1 MADLIKTK
9 ENLEKKHYTVSVFE
23 TKEDACAY
31 LTESIKGVTVGFGG
45 SVTLKEMDL
54 IDKLK
59 EENTIYNHWTPLPGK
74 TPDEMRALAMGTDV
88 YLSSVNGMSE
98 NGEIINIDGTGNR
111 VASTI
116 FGHKKVY
123 LVVGAN
129 KIAPDF
135 DGAMWR
141 ARNISAPLNAQ
152 RLNRKTPCAVN
163 GDKCYDC
170 DSEERICRALTVF
183 WTKPTGSDYEIILIN
198 EDLGL

>member
-9 ENLEKKHYTVSVFE
+9 ENLEKKHYTVQIFE
-23 TKEDACAY
+23 TKEEAKAY
-31 LTESIKGVTVGFGG
+31 LLENIKGVTVGFGG
-45 SVTLKEMDL
+45 SITLQEMGL
-54 IDKLK
+54 IDELK
-59 EENTIYNHWTPLPGK
+59 KENTIYNHWVPLPGK
-74 TPDEMRALAMGTDV
+74 TPDEMRALAMETDI

-98 NGEIINIDGTGNR
+98 TGEIINIDGTGNR

-141 ARNISAPLNAQ
+141 ARNISAPLNAK

-170 DSEERICRALTVF
+170 DSEERICRALAVF

-198 EDLGL
+198 ENLGF

>member
-9 ENLEKKHYTVSVFE
+9 ENLEKKHYAVQVFE
-23 TKEDACAY
+23 TKEEAKAY
-31 LTESIKGVTVGFGG
+31 LLENIKGVTVGFGG
-45 SVTLKEMDL
+45 SVTLQEMGL
-54 IDKLK
+54 IDDLK
-59 EENTIYNHWTPLPGK
+59 KENTIYNHWIPLSGK
-74 TPDEMRALAMGTDV
+74 TPDEMRALAMETDI

-98 NGEIINIDGTGNR
+98 TGEIINIDGTGNR

-135 DGAMWR
+135 EGAMWR
-141 ARNISAPLNAQ
+141 ARNISAPLNAK
-152 RLNRKTPCAVN
+152 RLNRKTLCAVK

-170 DSEERICRALTVF
+170 DSDERICRALTVF
-183 WTKPTGSDYEIILIN
+183 WAKPTGSDYEIILIN
-198 EDLGL
+198 ENLGF

>member
-9 ENLEKKHYTVSVFE
+9 ENLEKKHYTVNIFE
-23 TKEDACAY
+23 TKEEAKAY
-31 LTESIKGVTVGFGG
+31 LLENIKGVTVGFGG
-45 SVTLKEMDL
+45 SVTLQEMGL
-54 IDKLK
+54 IDDLK
-59 EENTIYNHWTPLPGK
+59 KENTIYNHWVPLPGK
-74 TPDEMRALAMGTDV
+74 TPDEMRALAMETDV
-88 YLSSVNGMSE
+88 YLSSANGMSE
-98 NGEIINIDGTGNR
+98 TGEIINIDGTGNR

-135 DGAMWR
+135 EGAMWR
-141 ARNISAPLNAQ
+141 ARNISAPLNAK
-152 RLNRKTPCAVN
+152 RLNRKTPCAVK

-170 DSEERICRALTVF
+170 DSDERICRALTVF

-198 EDLGL
+198 ENLGF